1 VVQKPEEGKIEEI
14 YSMPADKAFLAKHA
28 DLMETLTAEALA
40 FGYFNRVF
48 YEKPTAEFLD
58 TQKSEALFDHWPLEA
73 QDDFTTTGVKIMRDF
88 MSKWEREMLDELIR
102 DYRRLFIGPGHIPA
116 PPWESVYLSIEG
128 LVYEEQTMAVRKFYA
143 RYGLQSPKRYK
154 EPDDHFGLEMAFLAH
169 LCTLGLASIQAG
181 DSDGLAGHLE
191 AMSDFLK
198 EHLLLWVLAFLNR
211 VIEHAQTAY
220 YRGAAYLA
228 LGSIYHIAELLDLE
242 IDQAPDDP

>member
-1 VVQKPEEGKIEEI
+1 
-14 YSMPADKAFLAKHA
+14 MPADKAFLAQHA
-28 DLMETLTAEALA
+28 DLIETLTAEALA

-58 TQKSEALFDHWPLEA
+58 TQKEEALFSHWPLEI
-73 QDDFTTTGVKIMRDF
+73 QDEYTVAGIQIMADFTANWDQ
-88 MSKWEREMLDELIR
+88 ERLDALIR
-102 DYRRLFIGPGHIPA
+102 DYRRLFIGPGHVPA

-143 RYGLQSPKRYK
+143 RYGLQSPKRYT

-169 LCTLGLASIQAG
+169 LCTLALAAIEAG
-181 DSDGLAGHLE
+181 DADGLADHLA
-191 AMSDFLK
+191 AMRAFLK
-198 EHLLLWVLAFLNR
+198 EHLLLWAPAFLSR

-228 LGSIYHIAELLDLE
+228 LGSIYHMAERLDLE
-242 IDQAPDDP
+242 IDPAPEDP